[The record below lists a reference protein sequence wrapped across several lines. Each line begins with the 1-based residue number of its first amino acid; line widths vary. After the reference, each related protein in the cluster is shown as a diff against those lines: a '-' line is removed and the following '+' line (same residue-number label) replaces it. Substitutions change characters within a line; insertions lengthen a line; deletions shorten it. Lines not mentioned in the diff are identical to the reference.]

1 MYFVCSQTDESTPT
15 VQRHNCTNMYDSI
28 ERNGRFFPQ
37 VTYTIDYV
45 LLYRG
50 ETNHVQ
56 QNSHANLSADSG
68 GLDFQN
74 NNQ

>member
-1 MYFVCSQTDESTPT
+1 MYFVRSQTDESTPT
-15 VQRHNCTNMYDSI
+15 VRRHNCTNMYDSI
-28 ERNGRFFPQ
+28 ERFSPQ
-37 VTYTIDYV
+37 VTDTIDYV
-45 LLYRG
+45 ILYRG
-50 ETNHVQ
+50 ETNHMR